1 MAFSFLRLSLAVL
14 ALSWSAQASPVH
26 QVDQVENKSSGYQ
39 NAVYFTNWGIY
50 GRDYQPS
57 QLPASRISF
66 VLYAFANLRSTGEV
80 YSSDTYSDLE
90 KHYPND
96 SWNDI
101 GNNAYGCVKQ
111 LYLLKKAN
119 RHLKVL
125 LSIGGW
131 TYSTNFAAAASTP
144 ASRALFAQSAVALM
158 GDWGFDGIDVD
169 WEYPADA
176 VQAQNLVDLL
186 KAVRAE
192 LDSYAAAHARGYHF
206 LLTIAS
212 PAGPDNYGKMQ
223 LAAMSKVL
231 DFFNLMAYD
240 YAGSWDST
248 SGHQANLYRDP
259 GNPAS
264 TPFSTDAAID
274 AYLAAGVPAAK
285 IVLGMPIY
293 GRSFEQTA
301 GPGKPYT
308 GGVGSGSWENGV
320 WDYKALPRAG
330 AKEVYDG
337 AAGATY
343 SYDGATRE
351 MISYDTADMVQRKV
365 AYLRGRGLAGS
376 MFWEASADR
385 TDDASLILTSY
396 KALGGSLAASE
407 NLLSYPNS
415 AYANI
420 AAGMV

>member
-1 MAFSFLRLSLAVL
+1 MTVSCHRFFELLGFAPL
-14 ALSWSAQASPVH
+14 
-26 QVDQVENKSSGYQ
+26 
-39 NAVYFTNWGIY
+39 T
-50 GRDYQPS
+50 
-57 QLPASRISF
+57 ISI
-66 VLYAFANLRSTGEV
+66 A
-80 YSSDTYSDLE
+80 
-90 KHYPND
+90 
-96 SWNDI
+96 WNDI

-158 GDWGFDGIDVD
+158 GDWGFDGINVD

-259 GNPAS
+259 GNPVS

-365 AYLRGRGLAGS
+365 AYLRDRGLAGS

-385 TDDASLILTSY
+385 TDAASLILTSY